1 MASDLTPRQQQF
13 CAEYL
18 IDLNATQAAIRAGYS
33 AKGANVTAA
42 QLLAKPNISA
52 HIAELKQQ
60 RINDTGV
67 TAARVIEE
75 LALIAFSNVD
85 DFRLDQNG
93 NLVMKD
99 GTRPERMRA
108 IASKRHKVKR
118 MGDDDPGELVECDIK
133 LWDKNKALDTL
144 CKYLGLLKA
153 ELPPIE
159 SLLSRLPN
167 DVAQQLRQLLASNL
181 SG

>member
-1 MASDLTPRQQQF
+1 VDGLNERQKLF
-13 CAEYL
+13 CEEYL
-18 IDLNATQAAIRAGYS
+18 VDLNATQAAIRAGYS
-33 AKGANVTAA
+33 AKTANKIGPKLLVNVGIQTYISELRAKRSEKTEVTA
-42 QLLAKPNISA
+42 I
-52 HIAELKQQ
+52 
-60 RINDTGV
+60 
-67 TAARVIEE
+67 RVIEE

-85 DFRLDQNG
+85 DYRLDANG
-93 NLVMKD
+93 HLVMKD

-167 DVAQQLRQLLASNL
+167 DVAQKLRPLLTANL